1 MVVSIKAFVI
11 DASFVLSSLLPDE
24 ESPEADK
31 LLKKFV
37 IGEIDLVSTNVFE
50 LEVFNGFRSAI
61 LQKRVS
67 SENVLAIAERFLKLG
82 ISCENIDSYGAFLI
96 SQKENLS
103 VYDASYVWLARSK
116 NFPLLTLDAKLR
128 RILSEHRRN

>member
-1 MVVSIKAFVI
+1 VRKSC
-11 DASFVLSSLLPDE
+11 
-24 ESPEADK
+24 
-31 LLKKFV
+31 
-37 IGEIDLVSTNVFE
+37 
-50 LEVFNGFRSAI
+50 NGFRSAI

-96 SQKENLS
+96 AQKENLS

-116 NFPLLTLDAKLR
+116 NFPLLTLDVKLR